1 MSLADDVLARHVEAF
16 CNLCKPTHS
25 RGTCRVCFTEAW
37 PCESVRLATQLR
49 AAEQVVEASRELGRI
64 FHARGKAPLQPFAET
79 ACIELVVRALAKY
92 DKGAKEAQGR

>member
-37 PCESVRLATQLR
+37 PCESVRLATSLR
-49 AAEQVVEASRELGRI
+49 AAEKVVTAAQELAADNER
-64 FHARGKAPLQPFAET
+64 RGLHGAHVLKVKMRLAE
-79 ACIELVVRALAKY
+79 Y
-92 DKGAKEAQGR
+92 DKGGRGETLH

>member
-49 AAEQVVEASRELGRI
+49 AAEQVVDAAEKVTDYFHDDYEEVLRSLNERI
-64 FHARGKAPLQPFAET
+64 ANYRL
-79 ACIELVVRALAKY
+79 AL
-92 DKGAKEAQGR
+92 